1 MKKIELQI
9 TLAVVLSIFTF
20 FQKDVKAQSWSYVGT
35 PGISSLNPT
44 ASQSKI
50 FYDANGALHVGYI
63 NGTSASTVT
72 ILKFDSIGN
81 IWTTVSQHTL
91 NRVAVETDYA
101 IDGNGDIYFAYQAL
115 YVSQRMYRVKKFS
128 GGNWT
133 FMGDSIVSFN
143 TTKVDLEIANSEIYL
158 MANRNV
164 HKWNS
169 TNSSWQ
175 NIHSV
180 PSGSQFVN
188 GVLALDNA
196 QNLHILNCNNILS
209 TTTYYLKLEKYDGT
223 SWTDVGD
230 TLHVPNALYM
240 HLMFNNSNQ
249 PVAAFSTS
257 AGLTPNH
264 NIIQWNGTSWQN
276 VGNLASTPNVLEF
289 DATLNAQGN
298 PVFSSANYG
307 GRVFE
312 FDGTAYLPL
321 DSATVN
327 GPILQIHDVSVHPV
341 TGTKYILI
349 NELNSAMTG
358 SVHSVM
364 EYTGTTSAIPAQPTN
379 LTATPVN
386 SIELNWQDNSNNED
400 GFYIESTQDTVAG
413 SWTQIATV
421 GADVTTYLHTG
432 LTVGVTY
439 YYRVSAYNG
448 NGSSSWS
455 NIAGA
460 TDGVTG
466 VADIDIFN
474 SISIFPNPSN
484 TTVTIGN
491 LPIGSTVNVID
502 ITGKIVY
509 NSAINNEQT
518 TISTAD
524 FVSGVYLIQIENN
537 GSILN
542 KKLIVNH

>member
-9 TLAVVLSIFTF
+9 TLAVVLSIFII
-20 FQKDVKAQSWSYVGT
+20 FQKDIKAQGWSYVGNS
-35 PGISSLNPT
+35 GISTLNPT

-50 FYDANGALHVGYI
+50 FYDANGVIHVGYI
-63 NGTSASTVT
+63 NGTNASTVT
-72 ILKFDSIGN
+72 ILKFDSTGN

-101 IDGNGDIYFAYQAL
+101 IASNGDIYFAYQASF
-115 YVSQRMYRVKKFS
+115 VSQRIYRVKKFS
-128 GGNWT
+128 NGNWT

-164 HKWNS
+164 HKWDN
-169 TNSSWQ
+169 TGSSWQ

-188 GVLALDNA
+188 GVLALDNN
-196 QNLHILNCNNILS
+196 QNIHILNCNNLTL

-230 TLHVPNALYM
+230 TLHVPNALHM
-240 HLMFNNSNQ
+240 HLMFNNSNE
-249 PVAAFSTS
+249 PVTAFSTS

-276 VGNLASTPNVLEF
+276 VGNLSSTPNVLVF
-289 DATLNAQGN
+289 SATLNAQGN
-298 PVFSSANYG
+298 PMFTSADYG
-307 GRVFE
+307 GIVYE
-312 FDGTAYLPL
+312 FDGTSYIAL
-321 DSATVN
+321 DSATVSF
-327 GPILQIHDVSVHPV
+327 PLLQINDLSVNPINGKKH
-341 TGTKYILI
+341 ILI
-349 NELNSAMTG
+349 TELNANASG

-364 EYTGTTSAIPAQPTN
+364 EYMGTTPAIPAQPTN

-400 GFYIESTQDTVAG
+400 GFYIESTQDTIAG

-432 LTVGVTY
+432 LTIGVTY
-439 YYRVSAYNG
+439 YYRVSAFNG

-460 TDGVTG
+460 TDGATG
-466 VADIDIFN
+466 LAGVDIFN
-474 SISIFPNPSN
+474 SISIFPNPSSYLVN
-484 TTVTIGN
+484 IGN
-491 LPIGSTVNVID
+491 IPNNSTVRIMD
-502 ITGKIVY
+502 MTGKLVY
-509 NSAINNEQT
+509 SSTVVDTQT
-518 TISTAD
+518 TISTLE
-524 FVSGVYLIQIENN
+524 FLNGIYLIQLENN
-537 GSILN
+537 GNISN